1 MLLMHCSDEIDTTKK
16 IMGWSTHTQSMHT
29 QTSSKTHTGTGT
41 IHSHQPAGSQG
52 QCWQSGDSLTGM
64 LAQRAG
70 SICLLPRPL
79 PALAGAGQTTLVTH
93 PWTVTMDV
101 SINFLIFLKTSMQL
115 TKILVALTLR
125 IRIKDA
131 CMILIKYFILI
142 KMLTDCFKKCKL
154 WCYKYICWSSSS
166 AGNILKMTG

>member
-1 MLLMHCSDEIDTTKK
+1 MR
-16 IMGWSTHTQSMHT
+16 WSTHAHAQSMHR

-41 IHSHQPAGSQG
+41 IHFHQPAGNQG
-52 QCWQSGDSLTGM
+52 QCWQSGDSLTGT

-79 PALAGAGQTTLVTH
+79 PASAGAGQTTLVTH

-101 SINFLIFLKTSMQL
+101 SINFHIFLKTTNMQL

-142 KMLTDCFKKCKL
+142 KMLTDCFKKINIINIYIYADLQVQLVIYSKWLVNLNPDKL
-154 WCYKYICWSSSS
+154 I
-166 AGNILKMTG
+166 